1 MQQTDDRRTDR
12 SGDVS
17 GRGGVDSSQCTAL
30 EVYFCAALAK
40 KFVICLYTP
49 LVRQCAS
56 FPQQKCSWNTEH

>member
-40 KFVICLYTP
+40 
-49 LVRQCAS
+49 
-56 FPQQKCSWNTEH
+56 